1 MSEEKNRSHMM
12 TVAVEYDGEQRG
24 TYEGHAIVVVV
35 AGDEGCESYMGGN
48 LSTGEAMTAME
59 AMARQIGAMAHGKG
73 LSERVAMAVAEDG
86 IVKQMKKESFSDML
100 THLDAALEK
109 CEECQES
116 DSKES

>member
-1 MSEEKNRSHMM
+1 MSEEKNRSHM

-73 LSERVAMAVAEDG
+73 LSERVAVAVAEDG
-86 IVKQMKKESFSDML
+86 IARQMKKESFSDLL
-100 THLDAALEK
+100 THLDAVCKKCGE
-109 CEECQES
+109 CEESEP
-116 DSKES
+116 KES

>member
-1 MSEEKNRSHMM
+1 MSEDKNRSHM

-73 LSERVAMAVAEDG
+73 LSDRVAMAVAEDG

-109 CEECQES
+109 CVECQES
-116 DSKES
+116 EPRES

>member
-1 MSEEKNRSHMM
+1 MSEEKNRSHMI
-12 TVAVEYDGEQRG
+12 VAVEYDGEQRG

-73 LSERVAMAVAEDG
+73 LSERVAMAVAKDG
-86 IVKQMKKESFSDML
+86 VVKQMKKESFSGML

-109 CEECQES
+109 CVECQES
-116 DSKES
+116 EPRES

>member
-1 MSEEKNRSHMM
+1 MSEDKNRSHM

-86 IVKQMKKESFSDML
+86 IVKQMKKESFSDLL
-100 THLDAALEK
+100 THLDAACEK
-109 CEECQES
+109 CGECQES
-116 DSKES
+116 EPMES

>member
-1 MSEEKNRSHMM
+1 MSEDKNRSHM

-24 TYEGHAIVVVV
+24 TYEGHAIVVV

-109 CEECQES
+109 CVECQES
-116 DSKES
+116 EPRES